1 MLKGSAYLVRLGSW
15 LRILFKKKKVIK
27 NVTSGVF
34 ISAILGRAVSRLYC
48 LTGEWAEGY
57 QQKAIDTADLLENVD
72 MPVVVSD
79 QKICSCF
86 HQDKP
91 QFNSNMSPY
100 IIPTRRE

>member
-1 MLKGSAYLVRLGSW
+1 M
-15 LRILFKKKKVIK
+15 IIK

-57 QQKAIDTADLLENVD
+57 QQKAIDTADLLENVV

-79 QKICSCF
+79 QRICSRF
-86 HQDKP
+86 HRDK
-91 QFNSNMSPY
+91 
-100 IIPTRRE
+100 TAV